1 METVFLKGI
10 HGEKI
15 RFSRSAEIQSTLE
28 EIKKLYCQLPDF
40 NIHKDTLVLDAYYSA
55 TIEGART
62 TVEQVKKNM
71 LEPKTRDDKMVINTF
86 RATGYALENTITE
99 ENIRK
104 LWEMVV
110 DGVCENIGQIGM
122 KYRSGMV
129 YVASASE
136 VIHTPAKPEQI
147 EELMEGLFAFMEE
160 DGERDIMLKSILI
173 HFYFVYVHPFCD
185 GNGRTARL
193 LQVYYLY
200 RHGYPKMK
208 DIMISQYISK
218 RLRAYYGSLK
228 RAEKVRLFE
237 EERTLDVTPF
247 LRYMLSV
254 IKQAL
259 AQYTNLHTRL
269 GKNQKLILER
279 MGKQYNSSGRAEL
292 TVNKAAGILK
302 TSADSAYVSMEGLVK
317 KGLLEKK
324 QANGKNIYIMK

>member
-15 RFSRSAEIQSTLE
+15 QFSQSTEMQSALE
-28 EIKKLYCQLPDF
+28 KIKKLYCQLPDF
-40 NIHKDTLVLDAYYSA
+40 NIHKDTLILDAYYSA

-62 TVEQVKKNM
+62 TVERVKKN
-71 LEPKTRDDKMVINTF
+71 LSQPATRDEKMVINTF
-86 RATGYALENTITE
+86 RATGYALDNTVTE

-104 LWEMVV
+104 LWELVV

-147 EELMEGLFAFMEE
+147 EELMKGLFAFMAE
-160 DGERDIMLKSILI
+160 DEGMDIMLKSILI

-200 RHGYPKMK
+200 HHGYPKMK
-208 DIMISQYISK
+208 DIMISHYISK
-218 RLRAYYGSLK
+218 RLGAYYGNLK
-228 RAEKVRLFE
+228 RAERVKE
-237 EERTLDVTPF
+237 QALDVTPF
-247 LRYMLSV
+247 LKYMLS
-254 IKQAL
+254 IIRQAL

-269 GKNQKLILER
+269 GKNQRLILER
-279 MGKQYNSSGRAEL
+279 MGKQYNNSGRAEL
-292 TVNKAAGILK
+292 TVNKAAGIINA
-302 TSADSAYVSMEGLVK
+302 SAKSAYASLEGLVR
-317 KGLLEKK
+317 KGLLEKT
-324 QANGKNIYIMK
+324 QENGKNIYMMK